1 MGGHDNIPG
10 ATANTPRGWA
20 DYIIFE
26 AKIINSA

>member
-20 DYIIFE
+20 DYIISRQ
-26 AKIINSA
+26 KNH